1 MHKNGR
7 IGINKYTLYKVIPLL
22 NSSLKLPKQS
32 LEMPQNISTLL
43 IKTHRKYKES
53 RDQYRAILH
62 FPPPRLQTASDPFI
76 SNQVPPTFCSCPY
89 PASTTPTALIL
100 LFPLS
105 TQCQNIKKYHNHVS
119 AKGSGPV

>member
-1 MHKNGR
+1 MD
-7 IGINKYTLYKVIPLL
+7 VSEL
-22 NSSLKLPKQS
+22 NVSMWATWWCV
-32 LEMPQNISTLL
+32 E
-43 IKTHRKYKES
+43 
-53 RDQYRAILH
+53 AVW
-62 FPPPRLQTASDPFI
+62 
-76 SNQVPPTFCSCPY
+76 VPPTFCSCPY